1 MQVIYI
7 ESRVLNHPRTQ
18 ALLERFGKHKM
29 IIECDHYRE
38 IFNRKS
44 QNFRIQKQHPALILA
59 EKPSSRVLPT
69 PPGFGIGGQKNYY
82 FSHLLN
88 CPYDCRYCFLQGMY
102 QSAHY
107 VLFVNYEDFQSDIVA
122 VLDSH
127 ENEEVTFFSGYDA
140 DSLAFNANTQF
151 IENFIP
157 FFRNHPKALLELR
170 TKSANVKSLLDC
182 QPIYNAVVAFS
193 MTPDSISRKV
203 EHRVPKLLQR
213 LKAMR
218 QLQQAGWRL
227 GLRFDP
233 LIYTDNF
240 QELYDQLLSDIFSF
254 IDPISIHSVSTG
266 LLRFPEKMY
275 QKITAMYP
283 KDNLLAH
290 PLEVNKKVVSYS
302 KSREVDMLNG
312 LHEKIAH
319 YVPDSCI
326 FKCTAD

>member
-1 MQVIYI
+1 MSVIYV
-7 ESRVLNHPRTQ
+7 ESRVLNHPRTRT
-18 ALLERFGKHKM
+18 LLERIGQHKT

-44 QNFRIQKQHPALILA
+44 QSFRIQKQHPALILA

-107 VLFVNYEDFQSDIVA
+107 VLFVNYEDFQSDIVT
-122 VLDSH
+122 VL
-127 ENEEVTFFSGYDA
+127 EEHQDEVVTFFSGYDS
-140 DSLAFNANTQF
+140 DSLAFNPNTQF

-157 FFRNHPKALLELR
+157 FFEKHPRALLELR
-170 TKSANVKSLLDC
+170 TKSANVKSLLNC
-182 QPIYNAVVAFS
+182 QPIQNAVVAFS
-193 MTPDSISRKV
+193 MTPDSISRQV
-203 EHRVPKLLQR
+203 EHRVPKLSQR
-213 LKAMR
+213 LKAMK
-218 QLQQAGWRL
+218 QLQVAGWRI

-240 QELYDQLLSDIFSF
+240 QALYDQLLTDIFSS
-254 IDPISIHSVSTG
+254 IDSSLVHSVSTG

-283 KDNLLAH
+283 KDKLLAH
-290 PLEVNKKVVSYS
+290 PLEVNKKIVSYS
-302 KSREVDMLNG
+302 KAREIDMLNSF
-312 LHEKIAH
+312 HKKIAQ
-319 YVPDSCI
+319 YVPDTSI
-326 FKCTAD
+326 FKCSAD